1 MEPLSVPSR
10 EDAALWM
17 RDVGVFRALEAA
29 ELLSTANP
37 KRGLTS
43 LLEVAEFLTPCD
55 ADAGDPDVGV
65 HFVDPARL
73 AQWTRDTIGDQELAG
88 RIDEIVASGKAYAFL
103 VPQLQQAI
111 LARVSQY
118 WELLRPEPGE

>member
-17 RDVGVFRALEAA
+17 RDVGVFRAIEAA

-43 LLEVAEFLTPCD
+43 LLEVAEFLTPYD

-73 AQWTRDTIGDQELAG
+73 AQWTRDTIGDHELAG
-88 RIDEIVASGKAYAFL
+88 RIDEIVASGKAYALL

-118 WELLRPEPGE
+118 WDLLRPEPGE

>member
-1 MEPLSVPSR
+1 MKPLSVPSR

-17 RDVGVFRALEAA
+17 RDVGIFQALEAA

-43 LLEVAEFLTPCD
+43 LLEVAEFLTPYD

-73 AQWTRDTIGDQELAG
+73 AQWTRDTIGDHELAD
-88 RIDEIVASGKAYAFL
+88 RIDEIVAAGKAYEFL
-103 VPQLQQAI
+103 VPQLQQAV

-118 WELLRPEPGE
+118 WELLRPEATG

>member
-65 HFVDPARL
+65 HFVDPAQL

-118 WELLRPEPGE
+118 WDLLRPEPGE

>member
-1 MEPLSVPSR
+1 MEPLSAPSR

-17 RDVGVFRALEAA
+17 RDVGIFHALEAA

-43 LLEVAEFLTPCD
+43 LLEVAEFLTPFEVG
-55 ADAGDPDVGV
+55 ATDPDVGV
-65 HFVDPARL
+65 HFIDPKRL
-73 AQWTRDTIGDQELAG
+73 ADWTRETIGDRELAD
-88 RIDEIVASGKAYAFL
+88 RIDELVATGAAYAFL
-103 VPQLQQAI
+103 APQVQRLV

-118 WELLRPEPGE
+118 WELLRPEAGA

>member
-1 MEPLSVPSR
+1 MEPLSAPSR

-17 RDVGVFRALEAA
+17 RDVGIFHSLEAA

-43 LLEVAEFLTPCD
+43 LLEVAEFLTPFEVG
-55 ADAGDPDVGV
+55 ATDPDVGV
-65 HFVDPARL
+65 HFIDAKRL
-73 AQWTRDTIGDQELAG
+73 ADWTRDTIGDHDLAD
-88 RIDEIVASGKAYAFL
+88 RIDELIATGAAYSFL
-103 VPQLQQAI
+103 APRLQLLV

-118 WELLRPEPGE
+118 WELLRPEAAG

>member
-17 RDVGVFRALEAA
+17 RDVGIFRALEAA

-43 LLEVAEFLTPCD
+43 LLEVAEFLTPYD

-73 AQWTRDTIGDQELAG
+73 AQWTRDTIGDHELAG
-88 RIDEIVASGKAYAFL
+88 RVDEIVASRKAYAFL

-118 WELLRPEPGE
+118 WELLRPEATG

>member
-1 MEPLSVPSR
+1 MDPLSAPSR

-17 RDVGVFRALEAA
+17 RDVGIFHALEAV

-43 LLEVAEFLTPCD
+43 LLEVAEFLTPFEVG
-55 ADAGDPDVGV
+55 ATDPDVGV

-73 AQWTRDTIGDQELAG
+73 AQWTRDTIGDHELAD
-88 RIDEIVASGKAYAFL
+88 RIDEIVAAGKAYEFL
-103 VPQLQQAI
+103 VPQLQQAV

-118 WELLRPEPGE
+118 WELLRPEATG

>member
-17 RDVGVFRALEAA
+17 RDVGIFRALEAS

-43 LLEVAEFLTPCD
+43 LLEVAEFLTPYD
-55 ADAGDPDVGV
+55 PEAGDPDMGV

-73 AQWTRDTIGDQELAG
+73 AQWTRDTIGDRDLAD
-88 RIDEIVASGKAYAFL
+88 RIDEIVASRKAYTFL
-103 VPQLQQAI
+103 APQLQQAI

-118 WELLRPEPGE
+118 WELLRPDATE